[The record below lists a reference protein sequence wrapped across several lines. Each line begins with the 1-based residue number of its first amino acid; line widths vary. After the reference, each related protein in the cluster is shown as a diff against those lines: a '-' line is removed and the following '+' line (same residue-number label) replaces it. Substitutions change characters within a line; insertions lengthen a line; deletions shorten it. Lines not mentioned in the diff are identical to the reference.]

1 MISRGGSNE
10 AGFTLIEMLVA
21 LSVFAIA
28 ALALMRLDG
37 FALSTAADLDARA
50 MAGLVVRN
58 EAALA
63 ATDPS
68 PIVRGTTVSNV
79 INGGRSFVVRKT
91 VTPTDDKRLVRVDLV
106 AQEQNSGARS
116 ALTMVKRVG

>member
-1 MISRGGSNE
+1 MNSRGGSEE

-50 MAGLVVRN
+50 MANLVVRN

-63 ATDPS
+63 ATDPG

-79 INGGRSFVVRKT
+79 MNGGRSFVVRKT
-91 VTPTDDKRLVRVDLV
+91 VTPTDDLRLVRIDLV
-106 AQEQNSGARS
+106 AQEQGSGARS
-116 ALTMVKRVG
+116 MMTMVKRVG

>member
-1 MISRGGSNE
+1 MNSRGGSNE

-63 ATDPS
+63 ATDAG
-68 PIVRGTTVSNV
+68 PIVRGTTLSDVM
-79 INGGRSFVVRKT
+79 NGGRSFVVRKT
-91 VTPTDDKRLVRVDLV
+91 VTPTDDLRLVRIDLV
-106 AQEQNSGARS
+106 AQERNSGARS
-116 ALTMVKRVG
+116 MMTLVKRVG